1 VTDSLELCR
10 YHSATLHETVCQ
22 VILASLS

>member
-1 VTDSLELCR
+1 VTDMIELCS

-22 VILASLS
+22 VIIASLS